1 MAAPALAVGRG
12 RAAVVVERNPGLVPS
27 LLAFCVLLWFA
38 ADEGGF
44 RGTTWMPASVLLG
57 ALLVVCLAALPR
69 PRPTRPA
76 LAAMLLLGGYG
87 TFCLLSMLWAD
98 QPELA
103 WDAGNRTLLY
113 AVIFALCALWPLRD
127 DWGAVLLG
135 AFGLG
140 VAVIALIEL
149 LKASG
154 ADQAIRFFGE
164 ARLAEP
170 VGYANANVALWML
183 GLVPCAVLAGR
194 RGVPPP
200 LRGLFLGAA
209 GLLAGAALLGQSRG
223 WLIVLPVFGFF
234 AILLVPGRGR
244 TIAAFA
250 AVGAALALILDP
262 LLDVYSAWRPFQPLG
277 STYDSALRAL
287 LLASAGLA
295 VLGTL
300 AALVDGRVQLSAA
313 RARRISAA
321 AVVTVALAV
330 VGVAAAYAVVER
342 NPLSATS
349 DAWNEFKE
357 GGDSPRGQSSRLSG
371 GFSTYRYD
379 YWRVAWNEFERAP
392 LLGAG
397 ADNFG
402 RAYARRGQ
410 SAQAPRFPHSTEMVA
425 LAETGLVGMLLLGGA
440 FVCGLLAGLQ
450 GRRRAD
456 LAGAAAG
463 AGVLM
468 FTYWLLHGSLDW
480 FWEFPGLS
488 GAALAGLGVAIA
500 VARGLKDDAEGA
512 RSVLRDRRALAI
524 TCGCAL
530 LFALS
535 VVPPWLAER
544 EQRRATE
551 LATTNP
557 EAAVTRLDRAAEL
570 NPLSPIPDKAAAI
583 IEIRR
588 GRYVAAARE
597 LRQAFERDAG
607 DSGLHL
613 LLGVVESEAGR
624 SALALRLVEEARK
637 LAPHDLVVRT
647 ALRELRR
654 AGRLDPR
661 RLDRWISTD
670 FRSRTGRD

>member
-1 MAAPALAVGRG
+1 MAAPGLAVNRG
-12 RAAVVVERNPGLVPS
+12 RAVVVVERNPGLVPS
-27 LLAFCVLLWFA
+27 LIGFCVLVWFA

-44 RGTTWMPASVLLG
+44 RTTMWMPATVLLG
-57 ALLVVCLAALPR
+57 AVLIVSLAALPR
-69 PRPTRPA
+69 PRPTRSA
-76 LAAMLLLGGYG
+76 LAAMLLLAGYG

-103 WDAGNRTLLY
+103 WNAGNRTLLY

-127 DWGAVLLG
+127 HWAAALLG
-135 AFGLG
+135 AFGLSI
-140 VAVIALIEL
+140 AAIALIEL

-154 ADQAIRFFGE
+154 AEQAIQYFDE
-164 ARLAEP
+164 ARFAEP

-223 WLIVLPVFGFF
+223 WLIVLPAFGLL
-234 AILLVPGRGR
+234 AILVVRGRGR
-244 TIAAFA
+244 TIAAVA
-250 AVGAALALILDP
+250 AVGAALALIIEP
-262 LLDVYSAWRPFQPLG
+262 LLDVYSAWRPFQPPEG
-277 STYDSALRAL
+277 TYDSALRAL

-295 VLGTL
+295 ILGTL
-300 AALVDGRVQLSAA
+300 AGYVDGRVQVSAA

-321 AVVTVALAV
+321 AVVAVALAV
-330 VGVAAAYAVVER
+330 VGAVATYAIVER

-357 GGDSPRGQSSRLSG
+357 GGYAPFGRSSRLSG

-392 LLGAG
+392 LVGAG

-402 RAYARRGQ
+402 RAYARQGDSPQ
-410 SAQAPRFPHSTEMVA
+410 TPRFPHSTEMVA
-425 LAETGLVGMLLLGGA
+425 LAETGLVGTLLLGGA
-440 FVCGLLAGLQ
+440 FICALLAGLE

-463 AGVLM
+463 AGMLM
-468 FTYWLLHGSLDW
+468 FGYWLLHGSLDW

-500 VARGLKDDAEGA
+500 VARGLKGDAETS
-512 RSVLRDRRALAI
+512 RSLLAERPALAVA
-524 TCGCAL
+524 CGCAL
-530 LFALS
+530 LLALS
-535 VVPPWLAER
+535 VVPTWLAER

-551 LATTNP
+551 LVTTNP
-557 EAAVTRLDRAAEL
+557 EAAVTRLDRAAKL

-588 GRYVAAARE
+588 RRYDAAARE
-597 LRQAFERDAG
+597 LRQAFERDGG
-607 DSGLHL
+607 DSRLHL

-624 SALALRLVEEARK
+624 SRQALRLVAEARR
-637 LAPHDLVVRT
+637 LAPHDLVTRE
-647 ALRELRR
+647 ALSELRR
-654 AGRLDPR
+654 AGRLDPL
-661 RLDRWISTD
+661 RLDRWIRAD
-670 FRSRTGRD
+670 LRRRTGGD